1 MICVITIF
9 PLIKCCRTLSSV
21 AERWIYSYCIS
32 GKLHLFSKAFFS
44 NLLYM
49 IKIVLWATAT
59 YNRRYYFFILG
70 NVVLDV
76 WIILLKIWCFM
87 LSIEYN
93 ISPLWPLILK
103 IFYFIQF
110 QTNKIIT
117 TATRI
122 LLLFY
127 LQEIGLLVFCEEIFL
142 HICTYGVFWQ
152 IF

>member
-1 MICVITIF
+1 MISVITIF
-9 PLIKCCRTLSSV
+9 PLIKCCGTLSSV

-32 GKLHLFSKAFFS
+32 GNFHLLSKAFFS

-59 YNRRYYFFILG
+59 YNRRYYFLILG

-76 WIILLKIWCFM
+76 WIILGKVLMIWCFM
-87 LSIEYN
+87 LPIEYN

-103 IFYFIQF
+103 SFYFIQF

-117 TATRI
+117 ATRI
-122 LLLFY
+122 LLFFY
-127 LQEIGLLVFCEEIFL
+127 FQEIGLLVFCEEIFL
-142 HICTYGVFWQ
+142 HISTYGVFW
-152 IF
+152 